1 MRRLHRQA
9 DAARW
14 QVSVD
19 RFGTALQR
27 SVART
32 FAGRDVT
39 AADVDRHLSSLHLA
53 DLALACACED
63 GHDPAWEHFVRE
75 MRPALYRAADALD
88 PSGGARDLADGIY
101 ADLFGIKAAG
111 AERASLLRYFHG
123 RSTLATW
130 LRAVLAQR
138 HVDRLRAGSRHD
150 PLPDDDAPAAIATA
164 PARLDPDRARLLAAV
179 RGALAAGLDAL
190 TSRDRLRLSAYYAQ
204 ELTLAQTGRLTGEH
218 EATVSRQ
225 LAKTRAALR
234 SAVETRMAAAG
245 FSPAQIA
252 QGLSDI
258 LEDAGP
264 VDLRVLLPGDPEAGG
279 KKSGQDRSQ
288 GRTGR

>member
-14 QVSVD
+14 HVSAE
-19 RFGTALQR
+19 RFGDALQR
-27 SVART
+27 SAARAV
-32 FAGRDVT
+32 AGRDLTT
-39 AADVDRHLSSLHLA
+39 AEIDRHLSSLHLA

-88 PSGGARDLADGIY
+88 PSGGARELADAIY
-101 ADLFGIKAAG
+101 ADLFGVKTAG
-111 AERASLLRYFHG
+111 AERHSLFRYFHG

-150 PLPDDDAPAAIATA
+150 PLPDDDAPAAMAAA
-164 PARLDPDRARLLAAV
+164 PARIDPDRARLLGAV
-179 RGALAAGLDAL
+179 RGALAAALDAL
-190 TSRDRLRLSAYYAQ
+190 APRDRLRLSAYYAQ

-225 LAKTRAALR
+225 LAKTRTALR
-234 SAVETRMAAAG
+234 TAVETRLAAAG
-245 FSPAQIA
+245 FSSAQIA
-252 QGLSDI
+252 QGLADI
-258 LEDAGP
+258 LDDAGP
-264 VDLRVLLPGDPEAGG
+264 LDLRVLLPDEAER
-279 KKSGQDRSQ
+279 KKSGQDRSE
-288 GRTGR
+288 GRTAP